1 MGWQVCYTRMRRV
14 SPRTWFDVL
23 LRQRVYESSSE
34 FWLCPKGWQYVEICD
49 LFQNLNIM
57 MYSLT
62 LLTGRMELKQRNMS
76 IVIGSPVK
84 STCVCGVRTLSSI
97 TSLFQNCALK
107 KKSVNLSSD
116 RRCVSQLFTS
126 PCAVFHGRP
135 VSVVHLPVYLTCW
148 CLLDS
153 RHVQIKSACGCFFNF
168 AGNYNGWVEK
178 LPLEGKPFMSSMAA
192 LQSFYDV
199 FGDLT
204 AVGATMNISDT
215 GVKYC
220 GEFTPKSGNQWVDE
234 KGLRQFSF
242 SSCLK
247 ELVLLTRFAQQVER
261 DWN

>member
-1 MGWQVCYTRMRRV
+1 MPNRV
-14 SPRTWFDVL
+14 TVYRDLWFVPELEHHDV
-23 LRQRVYESSSE
+23 QSYIINWKNGIEAKEYEHSYRFSSE
-34 FWLCPKGWQYVEICD
+34 VYLCLWCA
-49 LFQNLNIM
+49 N
-57 MYSLT
+57 S
-62 LLTGRMELKQRNMS
+62 ELHHIFVS
-76 IVIGSPVK
+76 EL
-84 STCVCGVRTLSSI
+84 C
-97 TSLFQNCALK
+97 FK

-153 RHVQIKSACGCFFNF
+153 RHVQIKSACGYFFNF

-234 KGLRQFSF
+234 KGLRQLSF

-247 ELVLLTRFAQQVER
+247 ELVLLTHFAQQVER